1 MYIVRNAL
9 RSIARSKGR
18 SILTGIIIF
27 VIALASCLALS
38 IREAAKTAKKEA
50 LSDLEITASIQ
61 FDRQSVMGSME
72 NREEMDQALGN
83 MQELSLEELE
93 TYAQADSVKSFYYT
107 YSASMNAASIDP
119 VDTSQ
124 TQTDQN
130 DFPSNEGRPDNAMAL
145 AGDFTIVGYSS
156 DEAMTDFTS
165 GNSSIT
171 KGSVFEQGSA
181 DQTCIVNE
189 ELALYNDLEIGD
201 VITLSNPNDEEETYE
216 LTISGIYQ
224 NEAESGSSFSIMERM
239 SPAADAANRI
249 CVSAQTLQSV
259 ISASQTAGDN
269 AVHGMLN
276 GTYVFADK
284 DDYEAFQQQV
294 KEMGLSDQYM
304 ITSTDLMSFEQSIQ
318 PLQSLSGYAGI
329 FLILI
334 LIIGGI
340 ILAVLN
346 IFNIRERKYEIGV
359 LSAIGMKPGKI
370 SLQFLCELLC
380 ITFCAL
386 FLGAGIGAAASVPM
400 TNALLSQQIES
411 STQSAMAQNDR
422 FGRASGEN
430 FGQAQMEE
438 GETPP
443 SMPKAQDGFG
453 NQVVSYI
460 DSVSSAVNL
469 IVLLK
474 LFAIGLLLAA
484 VSSLSAVISI
494 LRYDPLRILSERD

>member
-1 MYIVRNAL
+1 M
-9 RSIARSKGR
+9 
-18 SILTGIIIF
+18 
-27 VIALASCLALS
+27 
-38 IREAAKTAKKEA
+38 
-50 LSDLEITASIQ
+50 
-61 FDRQSVMGSME
+61 
-72 NREEMDQALGN
+72 
-83 MQELSLEELE
+83 
-93 TYAQADSVKSFYYT
+93 
-107 YSASMNAASIDP
+107 
-119 VDTSQ
+119 
-124 TQTDQN
+124 
-130 DFPSNEGRPDNAMAL
+130 
-145 AGDFTIVGYSS
+145 
-156 DEAMTDFTS
+156 
-165 GNSSIT
+165 
-171 KGSVFEQGSA
+171 
-181 DQTCIVNE
+181 
-189 ELALYNDLEIGD
+189 
-201 VITLSNPNDEEETYE
+201 
-216 LTISGIYQ
+216 
-224 NEAESGSSFSIMERM
+224 MERM

-370 SLQFLCELLC
+370 SLQFLCELLF

-400 TNALLSQQIES
+400 TNALLSQQIET

-460 DSVSSAVNL
+460 DSVSFAVNL
-469 IVLLK
+469 IALLK

>member
-1 MYIVRNAL
+1 
-9 RSIARSKGR
+9 
-18 SILTGIIIF
+18 
-27 VIALASCLALS
+27 
-38 IREAAKTAKKEA
+38 
-50 LSDLEITASIQ
+50 
-61 FDRQSVMGSME
+61 
-72 NREEMDQALGN
+72 
-83 MQELSLEELE
+83 
-93 TYAQADSVKSFYYT
+93 
-107 YSASMNAASIDP
+107 
-119 VDTSQ
+119 
-124 TQTDQN
+124 
-130 DFPSNEGRPDNAMAL
+130 
-145 AGDFTIVGYSS
+145 
-156 DEAMTDFTS
+156 
-165 GNSSIT
+165 
-171 KGSVFEQGSA
+171 
-181 DQTCIVNE
+181 
-189 ELALYNDLEIGD
+189 
-201 VITLSNPNDEEETYE
+201 
-216 LTISGIYQ
+216 
-224 NEAESGSSFSIMERM
+224 
-239 SPAADAANRI
+239 
-249 CVSAQTLQSV
+249 
-259 ISASQTAGDN
+259 
-269 AVHGMLN
+269 
-276 GTYVFADK
+276 
-284 DDYEAFQQQV
+284 
-294 KEMGLSDQYM
+294 MGLSDQYM